1 MASRTFQWISSTDPQ
16 NKLQLEQLHQRM
28 MQFYANESTRDGY
41 QVLIPTSENTTPA
54 DPVSI
59 AFLHWF
65 QQQQFSNIIEVGC
78 GNGRTFNYLQHLM
91 ANGIYTGIEVDEQSI
106 TRNQQKWPQQH
117 WIQSDAYTL
126 PVPEESADLIF
137 SMYVLEHLVYPK
149 KALDLMYQKLKPGGI
164 LALVFPDFTCTKRL
178 PSQQLGLSLLQSAKQ
193 KLQKL
198 RVFDA
203 IISIYDSRVR
213 LQKALKKIA
222 LHPGQFIINTAPA
235 CLHATKQQVW
245 PDYDAV
251 YIASKS
257 DVEHWVMQVNG
268 TIEYPM
274 GKEAPF
280 DEHSFITIQKPA

>member
-16 NKLQLEQLHQRM
+16 NKLQLEQLHHRM

-91 ANGIYTGIEVDEQSI
+91 ANGTYTGIEVDEQSI

-126 PVPEESADLIF
+126 PVTDEFADLIF
-137 SMYVLEHLVYPK
+137 SMYVVEHLVYPK

-164 LALVFPDFTCTKRL
+164 MALVFPDFYMYQAVC
-178 PSQQLGLSLLQSAKQ
+178 LLNNW
-193 KLQKL
+193 
-198 RVFDA
+198 D
-203 IISIYDSRVR
+203 
-213 LQKALKKIA
+213 
-222 LHPGQFIINTAPA
+222 
-235 CLHATKQQVW
+235 
-245 PDYDAV
+245 
-251 YIASKS
+251 
-257 DVEHWVMQVNG
+257 
-268 TIEYPM
+268 
-274 GKEAPF
+274 
-280 DEHSFITIQKPA
+280 